1 MTMDAH
7 PLLEKL
13 EQLNAIG
20 VALSREENID
30 HLLERILRSA
40 MDLTHADAGAI
51 YRVKE
56 RTHAQRAL
64 EFRILINRTLGIELG
79 GSKGGEI
86 DLPDIAIF
94 DADGRP
100 NDRMV
105 AAYAAA
111 HQVTVNIADAQH
123 AEGFDFSGTREF
135 NQRTGYVSQSFLTV
149 PLIDHHRETIGVL
162 QLINAL
168 DPATSAIRA
177 FPAEDQR
184 LAESLASQAAIAYT
198 KRRLMDQLAELF
210 ESLVSLINTA
220 IDEKSPY
227 TSKHCERVP
236 ELTMMIAEAAHNTA
250 SGPLAAFRMSDAD
263 RHELRIAGLMHDCG
277 KITTPVHVMDKST
290 KLEAL
295 FDRIHLLDARFE
307 VLRRDAT
314 ILRLE
319 RLSSRSPGRPK
330 NDLAPSVAVAASAAY
345 GHGLPL
351 AGARRGGS
359 VGFSEPGAQPTHSPE
374 DWESIETDHQQ
385 RLRELDADQAF
396 LHRCNVGGETMEAS
410 DQERIS
416 RIAGYRW
423 TDGQGREHPFL
434 SADEETCLRIPRGT
448 LTEAERQIIN
458 YHIVSTIN
466 MLEALP
472 WPRHLRRVPEFAGG
486 HHERMD
492 GKGYPK
498 GLTGA
503 QMSVQARIMA
513 IADIFEAL
521 TSGDRP
527 YKEAKPLSECLA
539 IMERMAQ
546 EGHIDPDIYAV
557 FVGENIH
564 LAYAQAFLLPEQ
576 IDIASG
582 PN

>member
-1 MTMDAH
+1 MDAH
-7 PLLEKL
+7 PLLGKL

-40 MDLTHADAGAI
+40 MDLTRADAGAI
-51 YRVKE
+51 YRVNGNSDGP
-56 RTHAQRAL
+56 RAL

-86 DLPDIAIF
+86 DLPDIALF
-94 DADGRP
+94 DADGKP

-135 NQRTGYVSQSFLTV
+135 NQRTGYVSQAFLTV
-149 PLIDHHRETIGVL
+149 PLIDHHQETIGVL

-168 DPATSAIRA
+168 DPETGAIRA
-177 FPAEDQR
+177 FPAEDER

-250 SGPLAAFRMSDAD
+250 SGPLADFRMSAAD

-277 KITTPVHVMDKST
+277 KITTPVHVMDKAT
-290 KLEAL
+290 KLQTL

-307 VLRRDAT
+307 VLRRDAA
-314 ILRLE
+314 LQRLE
-319 RLSSRSPGRPK
+319 RLT
-330 NDLAPSVAVAASAAY
+330 D
-345 GHGLPL
+345 
-351 AGARRGGS
+351 
-359 VGFSEPGAQPTHSPE
+359 SPE
-374 DWESIETDHQQ
+374 EWQAIDAEYQQ
-385 RLRELDADQAF
+385 RLKALDEDQAF
-396 LHRCNVGGETMEAS
+396 LHRCNVGGEAMAAS

-416 RIAGYRW
+416 RIAAYRW
-423 TDGQGREHPFL
+423 TDGQGKEHPFL
-434 SADEETCLRIPRGT
+434 GADEEACLRIPRGT

-458 YHIVSTIN
+458 HHIVSTIN

-498 GLTGA
+498 GLTGE

-521 TSGDRP
+521 TAGDRP

-539 IMERMAQ
+539 IMDRMAE

-557 FVGENIH
+557 FVGEKIH

-576 IDIASG
+576 VDIAS
-582 PN
+582 

>member
-1 MTMDAH
+1 MDAQ
-7 PLLEKL
+7 PLLAKL
-13 EQLNAIG
+13 DQLNAIG

-40 MDLTHADAGAI
+40 MDLTHADAGTI
-51 YRVKE
+51 YRVNGSDE
-56 RTHAQRAL
+56 DHRTL
-64 EFRILINRTLGIELG
+64 EFRILINRTLDMELG

-86 DLPDIAIF
+86 DLPDIPIL
-94 DADGRP
+94 DAEGKP
-100 NDRMV
+100 NDHMV

-111 HQVTVNIADAQH
+111 RQVTVNIADAQH

-135 NQRTGYVSQSFLTV
+135 NRRTGYVSQSFLTV

-168 DPATSAIRA
+168 APETGAIRA
-177 FPAEDQR
+177 FSKEEQS

-236 ELTMMIAEAAHNTA
+236 ALTMMIAEAVHGTET
-250 SGPLAAFRMSDAD
+250 GPLAAFRMSDPD
-263 RHELRIAGLMHDCG
+263 RYELRIAGLMHDCG
-277 KITTPVHVMDKST
+277 KITTPVHVMDKAT
-290 KLEAL
+290 KLQTL

-307 VLRRDAT
+307 VLRRDAA
-314 ILRLE
+314 IQRLE
-319 RLSSRSPGRPK
+319 RLT
-330 NDLAPSVAVAASAAY
+330 D
-345 GHGLPL
+345 
-351 AGARRGGS
+351 
-359 VGFSEPGAQPTHSPE
+359 SPE
-374 DWESIETDHQQ
+374 DWQSIDTEYRE
-385 RLRELDADQAF
+385 RLAELDQDQSF
-396 LHRCNVGGETMEAS
+396 LHRCNVGGEAMQAS
-410 DQERIS
+410 DQEKVS

-423 TDGQGREHPFL
+423 TDSKGVEQPFL
-434 SADEETCLRIPRGT
+434 SPDEEACLRITRGT
-448 LTEAERQIIN
+448 LTDAEREIIN
-458 YHIVSTIN
+458 YHIVSTLH

-472 WPRHLRRVPEFAGG
+472 WPRHLRRVPEYAGG

-498 GLTGA
+498 GLNGA

-521 TSGDRP
+521 TASDRP

-539 IMERMAQ
+539 IMDRMAR

-557 FVGENIH
+557 FVGQGIH
-564 LAYAQAFLLPEQ
+564 LSYAREFLLPEQ
-576 IDIASG
+576 IDV
-582 PN
+582 